1 MRHHPGEGF
10 ETEGQAA
17 DVYLQLVLLLI
28 IYLGA
33 AARFH
38 AGTACTALHSPPCAV
53 LPCPDLTLTCSPAT
67 LTCPLPPCATAD
79 KHPTRPSQILAGGAC
94 GDGSFPNLPSGVFS
108 GRAHRRRSVLLTRQF
123 AEEVA
128 PTAVERMRE
137 DSAAAA
143 AARLQLIPEDAD

>member
-38 AGTACTALHSPPCAV
+38 
-53 LPCPDLTLTCSPAT
+53 
-67 LTCPLPPCATAD
+67 AD